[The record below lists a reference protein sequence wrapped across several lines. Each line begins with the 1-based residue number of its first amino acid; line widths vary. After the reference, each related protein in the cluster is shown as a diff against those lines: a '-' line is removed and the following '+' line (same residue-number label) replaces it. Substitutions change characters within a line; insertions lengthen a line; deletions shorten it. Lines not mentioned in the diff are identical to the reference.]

1 MSDITVTLGAK
12 DENLSKSLSGISRN
26 LDDLKGKGD
35 AASKGF
41 DMSFGKIAGA
51 VGGAYAAV
59 MGFRES
65 FEFVGDS
72 IKKASDLAETMNKV
86 NVIFGSS
93 AGAVADFASNA
104 VEQLGMTQQE
114 ALDGAST
121 FAVFGKASG
130 LAGDS
135 LVGFSKNLVQLST
148 DFASFYNTSPTEA
161 IQAIGAALRGE
172 SEPIRKYGVL
182 LDDATLKAEAMKLGL
197 YDGSGALDAQAKSL
211 AAYNAILGQSG
222 IAQGDFANTSDSLS
236 NQLKIATASFA
247 ELKTEI
253 GQQLQ
258 PVAKSFV
265 EFLNAEMIPALRD
278 SVKEYKEFATATQD
292 AAMGNYETNDAAGKA
307 TGGLDLLRTMM
318 VSVIGPI
325 NDLVNGTTEFRDRAN
340 AAAEAA
346 KKNAAGI
353 SKVAEAAAVAAPQID
368 QAATNTESAS
378 GKIDNLGASAQDASG
393 KLTKA
398 GLEAAAASG
407 QFTGLAE
414 NADQTGQSIAEAFT
428 INSDFKPAVDGIT
441 SGWSDLNS
449 QVAGTKPLLESN
461 FSLNDSI
468 AGKIEEQTQGIGNF
482 NQQLEVSKDLE
493 ELINDIKTVRAEKE
507 KEAAAKQA
515 ERQAELR
522 TNLELD
528 LEILKA
534 QISGNEQEEKAVQ
547 FKKDYN
553 SALKQAIDAGMGK
566 SEAEAFADQ
575 IARARREQAGM
586 NKELS
591 TSQSLLKS
599 IKDAESKNSVDKGG
613 KLEKQAQD
621 QISKKDFG
629 GARVTANKIAQNEV
643 EASIRGSGKNMDRRS
658 MADIGKDYGVRQQL
672 GESSKDFTARVKD
685 VREGRAVADKF
696 GGSKPLPDTK
706 SVDKPGQDG
715 SPTPDTKDTGEP
727 PKNTLDTLVG
737 EIKKLLEKIEP
748 RLPVAALT
756 A

>member
-1 MSDITVTLGAK
+1 MSDVTVKFSAEDK
-12 DENLSKSLSGISRN
+12 NLSKTVTN
-26 LDDLKGKGD
+26 LQRDLERIDSKSNSV
-35 AASKGF
+35 SKGF

-104 VEQLGMTQQE
+104 VEQLGMTRQE

-121 FAVFGKASG
+121 FASFGKASG
-130 LAGDS
+130 LAGDA
-135 LVGFSKNLVQLST
+135 LVGFSTNLVQLAT
-148 DFASFYNTSPTEA
+148 DFASFRNTSPEEA

-197 YDGSGALDAQAKSL
+197 YDGTGALDSQAKSL
-211 AAYNAILGQSG
+211 AAYNAILNQSKD
-222 IAQGDFANTSDSLS
+222 AQGDFANTSDSLS

-265 EFLNAEMIPALRD
+265 DFLNAEMIPALRD

-325 NDLVNGTTEFRDRAN
+325 NDIVNGTTEFRDRAN

-346 KKNAAGI
+346 KKNADGI
-353 SKVAEAAAVAAPQID
+353 SNVAEAASSAAPQVE
-368 QAATNTESAS
+368 QASS
-378 GKIDNLGASAQDASG
+378 

-575 IARARREQAGM
+575 IARARREQAGI

-599 IKDAESKNSVDKGG
+599 IKEAESKDSVDRGG
-613 KLEKQAQD
+613 RLEKRAQD
-621 QISKKDFG
+621 QIQRGNFA
-629 GARVTANKIAQNEV
+629 GARNTANQIAQNEI
-643 EASIRGSGKNMDRRS
+643 EASIRGSGQNMDGRS
-658 MADIGKDYGVRQQL
+658 MGDIGKDFGLSQQL
-672 GESSKDFTARVKD
+672 GENLKDFAARVKD
-685 VREGRAVADKF
+685 VREGRAVAEKF
-696 GGSKPLPDTK
+696 GKSKKLPDP
-706 SVDKPGQDG
+706 SVDRPGQDG
-715 SPTPDTKDTGEP
+715 KSKEDTGKDKPATIES
-727 PKNTLDTLVG
+727 LVL
-737 EIKKLLEKIEP
+737 EIKKFVEKIEGK
-748 RLPVAALT
+748 LPMTAL